1 MINRNNIDFNAYYE
15 MNKKMAMG
23 NEFFI
28 TLQMCML
35 SLIEPKEFVIICVS
49 YMLSF
54 IILSTVSRASARPQR
69 LANYNFELW
78 SHRQTFIVTFQEV
91 LQAEVDAFE
100 NFCLKTDHQKKL
112 LQGSV
117 RAQRRFD
124 GRGSS
129 SERLM

>member
-28 TLQMCML
+28 TLQMCIL

-54 IILSTVSRASARPQR
+54 ICLYLPNSLTMSYFSLNVTCVVQCCSNFNRNWST
-69 LANYNFELW
+69 L
-78 SHRQTFIVTFQEV
+78 VTIF
-91 LQAEVDAFE
+91 
-100 NFCLKTDHQKKL
+100 KL
-112 LQGSV
+112 L
-117 RAQRRFD
+117 
-124 GRGSS
+124 
-129 SERLM
+129 